1 MHIWALESPSTMK
14 WEGHMKKGQVQSP
27 AALGS
32 FSCLSHQG
40 SELSQAMQ
48 APPRVTGGK
57 MQSYP
62 WADSNFWREV
72 ILTHREQVSEGL
84 HHHFSVQGPLSKVQA
99 FPLLLKEFDSQIL
112 ESQLCLKWKTHF
124 HWRNSWRVLTFT
136 QDVNRKEAVRID
148 SVEVMDRFE

>member
-1 MHIWALESPSTMK
+1 MK

-32 FSCLSHQG
+32 FSCLSQQG

-99 FPLLLKEFDSQIL
+99 FPLLGSEFNGHIFECQPSLKRKHISPRGPPGK
-112 ESQLCLKWKTHF
+112 SYF
-124 HWRNSWRVLTFT
+124 HT
-136 QDVNRKEAVRID
+136 K
-148 SVEVMDRFE
+148 